1 MEFAFE
7 PGKAY
12 WFNRC
17 SGGKKFLAV
26 AAERKGDVVEFV
38 KPIDVLTGEPYMIE
52 GREVMRVVMDDGEYM
67 ASAAAPDKDGAARVL
82 EEIRRN
88 RAELR
93 RV

>member
-1 MEFAFE
+1 MEFTFE

-17 SGGKKFLAV
+17 SGGKKFLAIV
-26 AAERKGDVVEFV
+26 AERKGDVVEFV
-38 KPIDVLTGEPYMIE
+38 KPIDILTGEPFVIE
-52 GREVMRVVMDDGEYM
+52 GREVLRIVLDDGEYV
-67 ASAAAPDKDGAARVL
+67 ASAAAPEKDGAARVL

-88 RAELR
+88 RVELR